1 MQMNGSLSQ
10 QVEAYH
16 DWKKELIRQISRYR
30 LWLQD
35 NDLFSDDVSERI
47 RHGIE
52 LLVEDELTLAF
63 VGEFSRGKTELINA
77 LFFAGYGQRMLPSE
91 AGRTTMCPTELF
103 YDRTRNRNYL
113 QLLPIDTRKEEP
125 SLQQLRREDA
135 WWEYH
140 ELDTDSP
147 ESMREVLSEVA
158 RVRSVTVREAR
169 NLGFDE
175 KMLESDPEHASNVLI
190 PAWRSARI
198 SIRHPLFERGLR
210 ILDTPGLNALGS
222 EPELTISM
230 LPSAHAV
237 IFLLSADTGVTASD
251 MTIWKEHIATD
262 SADHRAGRFAVLNKV
277 DMLWDDLEGES
288 HSRNAIDRIQRD
300 TARHLNIQPDDVVPV
315 SAKQGLHGRVRDNQ
329 TLFDDS
335 GLGNLENL
343 IVDRIL
349 QYKEEL
355 ITQSLINDLV
365 GMLQNSQ
372 AAMQSRLTFMR
383 EELDACREHRVDRDA
398 LKRLAER
405 SQQDYDFYYR
415 KLITLRSSRRLM
427 QSQGDTLADMV
438 SEERFEQHVGKV
450 RHLMGGS
457 WTTPGLNR
465 AMNHFFELLETDFN
479 NLLVEGRL
487 AEKMVS
493 SIYRRYNDENR
504 TRHLEPIPLRAGRHL
519 IALRDLRRK
528 ADRFRR
534 NPKNLLSGQN
544 RLIQRFFNVMVTEA
558 RRLHERVRSDVD
570 RWPSEALLPIMQY
583 SLEQKKLLEHQIRRV
598 RDMARNDQ
606 TLRSERERLT
616 DRIAELERQLD
627 LADGML
633 RQIRR
638 PPPTQMQQKVVN
650 LSGIA

>member
-16 DWKKELIRQISRYR
+16 DWKKELIRQIARYR

-35 NDLFSDDVSERI
+35 NDLFSEDVSDRI
-47 RHGIE
+47 RHGLE

-103 YDRTRNRNYL
+103 FDRNRNRNYL
-113 QLLPIDTRKEEP
+113 QLLPIDTRREEP

-135 WWEYH
+135 WWEHH
-140 ELDTDSP
+140 ELDTSSP
-147 ESMREVLSEVA
+147 DTMREVLSEVA
-158 RVRSVTVREAR
+158 RVRSVSVREAR
-169 NLGFDE
+169 ELGFDE
-175 KMLESDPEHASNVLI
+175 KMLESDPEHNDNVLI

-198 SIRHPLFERGLR
+198 SIQHPLFERGLR

-230 LPSAHAV
+230 LPAAHAV

-251 MTIWKEHIATD
+251 MTIWKEHIATED
-262 SADHRAGRFAVLNKV
+262 SDHRAGRFAVLNKV

-288 HSRNAIDRIQRD
+288 HSQDAIRRVQRD
-300 TARHLNIQPDDVVPV
+300 TARHLNITPDDVVPV

-329 TLFDDS
+329 SLFDHS
-335 GLGNLENL
+335 GLGNLEDL

-349 QYKEEL
+349 QYKEDL

-372 AAMQSRLTFMR
+372 AAMQSRLSSMR
-383 EELDACREHRVDRDA
+383 EELDACREHRVDREA

-427 QSQGDTLADMV
+427 QSQGDLLADMV
-438 SEERFEQHVGKV
+438 SQERFDQHVSKI
-450 RHLMGGS
+450 RHLMGSS
-457 WTTPGLNR
+457 WTTPGLSR
-465 AMNHFFELLETDFN
+465 AMDHFFERLENDFN
-479 NLLVEGRL
+479 NLLMEGRL
-487 AEKMVS
+487 AEKMVG
-493 SIYRRYNDENR
+493 SIYRRYNEDNR

-534 NPKNLLSGQN
+534 NPRNLLSGQN

-558 RRLHERVRSDVD
+558 RRLHERVRADVD
-570 RWPSEALLPIMQY
+570 RWPREALLPIMQY

-616 DRIAELERQLD
+616 DRIAELEKQLD

-633 RQIRR
+633 RQIRL

>member
-16 DWKKELIRQISRYR
+16 DWKKELIRQIARYR

-35 NDLFSDDVSERI
+35 NDLFSEDVSDRI
-47 RHGIE
+47 RHGLE

-103 YDRTRNRNYL
+103 FDRNRNRNYL
-113 QLLPIDTRKEEP
+113 QLLPIDTRREEP

-135 WWEYH
+135 WWEHH
-140 ELDTDSP
+140 ELDTSSP
-147 ESMREVLSEVA
+147 DTMREVLSEVA
-158 RVRSVTVREAR
+158 RVRSVSVREAR
-169 NLGFDE
+169 ELGFDE
-175 KMLESDPEHASNVLI
+175 KMLESDPEHNDNVLI

-198 SIRHPLFERGLR
+198 SIQHPLFERGLR

-230 LPSAHAV
+230 LPAAHAV

-251 MTIWKEHIATD
+251 MTIWKEHIATED
-262 SADHRAGRFAVLNKV
+262 SDHRAGRFAVLNKV

-288 HSRNAIDRIQRD
+288 HSQDAIRRVQRD
-300 TARHLNIQPDDVVPV
+300 TARHLNITPDDVVPV

-329 TLFDDS
+329 SLFDHS
-335 GLGNLENL
+335 GLGNLEDL

-349 QYKEEL
+349 QYKEDL

-372 AAMQSRLTFMR
+372 AAMQSRLSSMR
-383 EELDACREHRVDRDA
+383 EELDACREHRVDREA

-427 QSQGDTLADMV
+427 QSQGDLLADMV
-438 SEERFEQHVGKV
+438 SQERFDQHVSKI
-450 RHLMGGS
+450 RHLMGSS
-457 WTTPGLNR
+457 WTTPGLSR
-465 AMNHFFELLETDFN
+465 AMDHFFERLENDFN
-479 NLLVEGRL
+479 NLLMEGRL
-487 AEKMVS
+487 AEKMVG
-493 SIYRRYNDENR
+493 SIYRRYNEDNR

-534 NPKNLLSGQN
+534 NPRNLLSGQN

-558 RRLHERVRSDVD
+558 RRLHERVRADVD
-570 RWPSEALLPIMQY
+570 RWPREALLPIMQY

-616 DRIAELERQLD
+616 DRIAELEKQLD